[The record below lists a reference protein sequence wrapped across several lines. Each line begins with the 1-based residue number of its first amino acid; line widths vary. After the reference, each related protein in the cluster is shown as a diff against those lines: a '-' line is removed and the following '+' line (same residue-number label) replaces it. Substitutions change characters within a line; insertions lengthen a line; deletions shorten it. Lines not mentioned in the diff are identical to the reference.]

1 VWGTIM
7 RGGGVCGR
15 DGAIG
20 VAVFVA
26 TGAAGCAGATG
37 GVVTAVGAAA
47 CAAGGVA
54 GVGWTGCAD
63 AGGATS
69 GTCDWATGGAGTE
82 NVGLGV
88 DCGTIILGGGSGAE
102 GGGGAFTV
110 ETGGA
115 AGEALAGGRA
125 AGATALTGACCLRMA
140 FSTSPGLEM
149 LERSILVLISSL
161 SARLGR
167 DCFVDVCASLAAR
180 K

>member
-1 VWGTIM
+1 M
-7 RGGGVCGR
+7 
-15 DGAIG
+15 
-20 VAVFVA
+20 
-26 TGAAGCAGATG
+26 
-37 GVVTAVGAAA
+37 
-47 CAAGGVA
+47 
-54 GVGWTGCAD
+54 
-63 AGGATS
+63 
-69 GTCDWATGGAGTE
+69 
-82 NVGLGV
+82 GLGV